1 MKKNMQTKIMWLI
14 ILTIIIIWLYFI
26 LSKNDDNVLYNDVT
40 ETNVVSIVESWS
52 LEPQGSVTIDKNN
65 DNNLPLSS
73 DKDWDFE

>member
-1 MKKNMQTKIMWLI
+1 MWLI